1 MTTDAPRLTVV
12 TAPVNPVLRSVRSI
26 LAHGVLIAAS
36 ILMLYPLLWMLSAS
50 FKPEAEIFTSNSLIP
65 SQVGLQGYISGWF
78 GLSRTFD
85 VFFLNSFIVSIAC
98 VIGNLAACSL
108 TAFAFARLEF
118 FGRKFWFTL
127 MLGTLMLPYQ
137 VVLIPQYVLF
147 LHMPTWLGGSPAS
160 GWVNTFLPLIVPKYL
175 AVDAFFI
182 FLMVQF
188 FRGIPRELDEAA
200 MMDGCSPWRIYWK
213 IMLPLSV
220 PVLVTAGI
228 FTFIF
233 TWDDFFA
240 PLIYLNDMKNYTVTI
255 ALRTFVDSTAES
267 NWGGLFAMSILSLVP
282 IFVLFLFFQRLLIE
296 GIATTGMKR

>member
-12 TAPVNPVLRSVRSI
+12 TAPANPVWKIVRPI
-26 LAHGVLIAAS
+26 LSHGLLLLAS
-36 ILMLYPLLWMLSAS
+36 FLMLYPLLWMLAAS
-50 FKPEAEIFTSNSLIP
+50 FRPEAEIFSNNSLIP
-65 SQVGLQGYISGWF
+65 SEISLHGYISGWT

-85 VFFLNSFIVSIAC
+85 VFFLNSFMVSILC

-118 FGRKFWFTL
+118 WGRKFWFAL

-137 VVLIPQYVLF
+137 VVLIPQYILF
-147 LHMPTWLGGSPAS
+147 LNMPPWLGGTAS
-160 GWVNTFLPLIVPKYL
+160 GWVNSFLPLIVPKYL

-200 MMDGCSPWRIYWK
+200 QMDGCSPWRMYWR

-240 PLIYLNDMKNYTVTI
+240 PLIYLNDQKIYTATL

-267 NWGGLFAMSILSLVP
+267 NWSGLFAMSVLTVLP
-282 IFVLFLFFQRLLIE
+282 IFVIFVFFQRLLIE